1 MTIQIIV
8 GCVFSYLIGSIPFS
22 FIVAK
27 TVKGVDIRV
36 VGEGNVGGRNVWHV
50 VGKKYGIIA
59 GILDMSK
66 GLGAYWLGILLGLP
80 PWWIWLCG
88 FSVVVGHDFPIFLK
102 GRGGKGAASA
112 MGFLLG
118 MEPLIIIIYGVL
130 IGAIYLPFRN
140 FHLAI
145 GVGIGS
151 LPILWKTVLKESWTE
166 CAILLSFLLFLGL
179 KRLIDEP
186 YMQKIKQE
194 SGW

>member
-1 MTIQIIV
+1 MTAQILLGCIV
-8 GCVFSYLIGSIPFS
+8 SYFIGSIPFS
-22 FIVAK
+22 YIVAK
-27 TVKGVDIRV
+27 KVKGVDIRV

-66 GLGAYWLGILLGLP
+66 GLAAFGLGVLLELSTP
-80 PWWIWLCG
+80 WIWLCG
-88 FSVVVGHDFPIFLK
+88 FSVVIGHDFPIFLK

-118 MEPLIIIIYGVL
+118 MEPLIIVIS
-130 IGAIYLPFRN
+130 GALMSVVYFFSRN

-145 GVGIGS
+145 GIGISS
-151 LPILWKTVLKESWTE
+151 LPVFWKTALGKSWIEVGT
-166 CAILLSFLLFLGL
+166 LLLFLIVLGV

-186 YMQKIKQE
+186 YMRKIKQE

>member
-1 MTIQIIV
+1 MTVQILV
-8 GCVFSYLIGSIPFS
+8 GCIVSYLIGSIPFS
-22 FIVAK
+22 YIVAK
-27 TVKGVDIRV
+27 KAKGVDIRV

-50 VGKKYGIIA
+50 AGKKYGVIA
-59 GILDMSK
+59 GVLDMLK
-66 GLGAYWLGILLGLP
+66 GLAAYRLGILLGLS

-88 FSVVVGHDFPIFLK
+88 IFVVIGHDFPVFLK

-118 MEPLIIIIYGVL
+118 MGPYVIVISGALMGVL
-130 IGAIYLPFRN
+130 YLLFRN

-145 GVGIGS
+145 GIGMGA
-151 LPILWKTVLKESWTE
+151 LPILWHFALKKSWTE
-166 CAILLSFLLFLGL
+166 VAILVSFLLVLGI

-186 YMQKIKQE
+186 YMRKIKRE